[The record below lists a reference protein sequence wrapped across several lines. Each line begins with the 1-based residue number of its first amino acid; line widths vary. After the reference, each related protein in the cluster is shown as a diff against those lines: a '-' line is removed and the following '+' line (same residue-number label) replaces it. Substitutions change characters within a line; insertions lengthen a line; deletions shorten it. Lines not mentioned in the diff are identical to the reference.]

1 MTVALRALTDDL
13 FGEVT
18 GDSPRVLAL
27 HGWGRDRT
35 NFAAVLDG
43 IDAIALDLPGFG
55 ASPPPPEPWGARE
68 YASAVAPVLD
78 QFAAPPVV
86 VGHSFGGRVG
96 VCLAA
101 AGLPMA
107 GLVLAGVPLLRRPS
121 TATSHPR
128 YRLIRWAATRG
139 LIGDERL
146 EAARRKYGSADYRA
160 AEGVM
165 REVLVRVVNETY
177 EDELSKVTVPVRLL
191 WGKSDT
197 AAGPWIVDEALD
209 LLGVDAGATIVDG
222 GHDVVFE
229 QPDLLR
235 AVIAELEGPRG

>member
-1 MTVALRALTDDL
+1 MALRALTDDL

-35 NFAAVLDG
+35 NFAEVLDG
-43 IDAIALDLPGFG
+43 IDAVALDLPGFG
-55 ASPPPPEPWGARE
+55 ASPAPPDGWGARE
-68 YASAVAPVLD
+68 YATAVAPVLD
-78 QFAAPPVV
+78 QFPAPPVV

-101 AGLPMA
+101 DGHPMA
-107 GLVLAGVPLLRRPS
+107 GLVLAGVPLLRRQS
-121 TATSHPR
+121 TAKPKPM
-128 YRLIRWAATRG
+128 YRFIRWAAGVG

-165 REVLVRVVNETY
+165 RDVLVRVVNETY
-177 EDELSKVTVPVRLL
+177 EDELRKVKIPVRLL
-191 WGKSDT
+191 WGRDDN
-197 AAGPWIVDEALD
+197 AAGAWIVEEALD
-209 LLGVDAGATIVDG
+209 LLDTDAGATLVDG

-235 AVIAELEGPRG
+235 HVITELEALRG